1 MLTKHEHLNDV
12 PVLLINHLSTNICF
26 LQSTFYPVVFVRGPL
41 FTNLIGLFVSVYPHL
56 DLVNSRVNFRNE
68 KTVYGTQV
76 LWSKLG
82 QCYFFNAECHP
93 NNLSHSS
100 LNWQA
105 SQFCCALSPN
115 YQQVHGH
122 FPIYRRKIAE
132 NTMIR
137 RDQDHG
143 SDRHKSE
150 LLVRD
155 TNYYVNNQKGE
166 RRLRCCRV

>member
-1 MLTKHEHLNDV
+1 MMLQCSYYESRINEYLCSLV
-12 PVLLINHLSTNICF
+12 YLLSGSFGPRFIIQ
-26 LQSTFYPVVFVRGPL
+26 QSA
-41 FTNLIGLFVSVYPHL
+41 IGLNVSVYPDL
-56 DLVNSRVNFRNE
+56 DLVCSRVNFRNG

-76 LWSKLG
+76 LWSKWI
-82 QCYFFNAECHP
+82 QCYFLNAECHP

-155 TNYYVNNQKGE
+155 TNYYVNN
-166 RRLRCCRV
+166 